1 MSVRMSLPKTKVLM
15 VLLDAPAEPR
25 YGYELMRATGVKSGT
40 LYPILEQLER
50 AGWLEARWEDLN
62 EDRSGRPPRRWYRL
76 TGLGQ
81 AAAREG
87 IEQFAAGLDLGWLVG
102 ATRGTMA

>member
-1 MSVRMSLPKTKVLM
+1 MSISKMRILTVM
-15 VLLDAPAEPR
+15 LDAPTDPH

-50 AGWLEARWEDLN
+50 AGWLDARWEDLN

-81 AAAREG
+81 VAAREA
-87 IEQFAAGLDLGWLVG
+87 IEQFAFSLDPRWLAGSACG
-102 ATRGTMA
+102 AMG